1 MCISHLDYSTAKQI
15 SLPFHSPILLPQNGA
30 EGLHGPGPSQLVS
43 LSLHTPSTS
52 ECPGY
57 YCSLDLQHSTPS
69 LSLYSHPFLPL
80 ATSPCSLYL
89 SSGTA
94 FPGILE
100 LNALEA
106 HRTVSESA
114 FLVPR
119 FQRLLKHLL

>member
-1 MCISHLDYSTAKQI
+1 MCIPHLDYSTAKQI
-15 SLPFHSPILLPQNGA
+15 SLLFHSPILLPQNGA
-30 EGLHGPGPSQLVS
+30 EGLHGSGPSQLVS

-52 ECPGY
+52 VSRILLLLGPTTFHIFTFTLLPPFSSLGY
-57 YCSLDLQHSTPS
+57 L
-69 LSLYSHPFLPL
+69 
-80 ATSPCSLYL
+80 PCSLYL

-100 LNALEA
+100 LNTLEA